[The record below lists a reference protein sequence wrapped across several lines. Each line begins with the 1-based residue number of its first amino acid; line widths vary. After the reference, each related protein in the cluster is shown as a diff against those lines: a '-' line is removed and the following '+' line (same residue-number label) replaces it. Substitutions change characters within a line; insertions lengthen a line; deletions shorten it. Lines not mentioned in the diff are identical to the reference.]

1 MMGKPSQLEPK
12 LFYHGI
18 SLDSR
23 MPKSHPLRK
32 IEQLVDFNFVR
43 SRVHDLYGTRGNESV
58 DPAVILK
65 LMFLLFYENIKSE
78 RALMSQLPL
87 RMDWLWFCGYDLD
100 EKTPDHSVI
109 SKARRRWGL
118 TVFSG
123 FFENILT
130 QCVDAGLVDGETI
143 HVDSSMIDAN
153 ASKDT
158 LKCQFRAVSRN
169 LYEELESNAGPI
181 PEELERRISTTDP
194 DARLGKKYGTTTL
207 GYKDHRAVDDKC
219 GIVTATV
226 TTPANVND
234 EKVLAEVINEH
245 QTNTE
250 TKVKTTV
257 ADKADHKT
265 CRQCQYFEMCV
276 TSKQSGR
283 QIQRNLNQEY
293 IDWADN
299 CLTKHKRKQ
308 LMARRKHKAE
318 GSFADAANNH
328 GFKRSR
334 FRGIGK
340 VQIQNLMIAAIQNLR
355 KLMRHISS
363 SPAAQAYNPASTLR
377 LLRELMAYRASLP
390 SIMVFQR

>member
-1 MMGKPSQLEPK
+1 
-12 LFYHGI
+12 
-18 SLDSR
+18 
-23 MPKSHPLRK
+23 MPGQYQS
-32 IEQLVDFNFVR
+32 
-43 SRVHDLYGTRGNESV
+43 
-58 DPAVILK
+58 
-65 LMFLLFYENIKSE
+65 
-78 RALMSQLPL
+78 
-87 RMDWLWFCGYDLD
+87 
-100 EKTPDHSVI
+100 
-109 SKARRRWGL
+109 
-118 TVFSG
+118 
-123 FFENILT
+123 
-130 QCVDAGLVDGETI
+130 
-143 HVDSSMIDAN
+143 
-153 ASKDT
+153 
-158 LKCQFRAVSRN
+158 
-169 LYEELESNAGPI
+169 
-181 PEELERRISTTDP
+181 
-194 DARLGKKYGTTTL
+194 
-207 GYKDHRAVDDKC
+207 
-219 GIVTATV
+219 
-226 TTPANVND
+226 NVND

>member
-169 LYEELESNAGPI
+169 LYEELESNAGP
-181 PEELERRISTTDP
+181 
-194 DARLGKKYGTTTL
+194 
-207 GYKDHRAVDDKC
+207 
-219 GIVTATV
+219 
-226 TTPANVND
+226 
-234 EKVLAEVINEH
+234 
-245 QTNTE
+245 NT
-250 TKVKTTV
+250 
-257 ADKADHKT
+257 
-265 CRQCQYFEMCV
+265 
-276 TSKQSGR
+276 
-283 QIQRNLNQEY
+283 
-293 IDWADN
+293 
-299 CLTKHKRKQ
+299 
-308 LMARRKHKAE
+308 
-318 GSFADAANNH
+318 
-328 GFKRSR
+328 
-334 FRGIGK
+334 RG
-340 VQIQNLMIAAIQNLR
+340 A
-355 KLMRHISS
+355 
-363 SPAAQAYNPASTLR
+363 
-377 LLRELMAYRASLP
+377 
-390 SIMVFQR
+390 